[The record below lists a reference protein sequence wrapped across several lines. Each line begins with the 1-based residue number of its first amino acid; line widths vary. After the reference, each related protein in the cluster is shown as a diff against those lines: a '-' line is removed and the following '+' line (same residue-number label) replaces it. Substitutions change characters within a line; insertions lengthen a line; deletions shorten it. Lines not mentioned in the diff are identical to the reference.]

1 MKIESID
8 NIMKR
13 KISTNTNLLLII
25 NTIRKI
31 IDIFLGPFLTSYLF
45 KTAVENIKV
54 ISIYNVLS
62 YAAIAVVS
70 LIIGKILKN
79 KYQMEIFRVGMISK
93 FVQLAILIILGN
105 NVINYI
111 WVLAIIS
118 GFSTETWSF
127 PLNLFSSEL
136 ILNEEKKNFVVY
148 KTILNNLVKI
158 LVPFIL
164 GTVINAKSF
173 EVAAVI
179 IFILSIIQ
187 ILLSL
192 KIQFKTEDNN
202 ECKKLNLKKEI
213 DNIRNNSKLKRF
225 YKMKFFKGMAYEG
238 ALDTAVT
245 LLIIMS
251 FNSDFS
257 LGIITSII
265 SILTML
271 SSYLY
276 KKVKTKEKINLLIFS
291 SCIIIFISSIML
303 LFLTNEYTIIIYN
316 LIFGFFLQFI
326 MIGEEV
332 ETLKFT
338 NSSVIN
344 NTNRVETY
352 VILEMFLNAGRI
364 ISYVLLFIVGMYNS
378 LYLLKLLIILLIISV
393 WFEIINLIKFNKYEE

>member
-1 MKIESID
+1 
-8 NIMKR
+8 
-13 KISTNTNLLLII
+13 
-25 NTIRKI
+25 
-31 IDIFLGPFLTSYLF
+31 
-45 KTAVENIKV
+45 
-54 ISIYNVLS
+54 
-62 YAAIAVVS
+62 
-70 LIIGKILKN
+70 
-79 KYQMEIFRVGMISK
+79 MISK

-173 EVAAVI
+173 EVTAVI

-192 KIQFKTEDNN
+192 KIQFKMENN
-202 ECKKLNLKKEI
+202 SQSKKLNLKKEI

-291 SCIIIFISSIML
+291 SCIIIFISSIM
-303 LFLTNEYTIIIYN
+303 YN

-378 LYLLKLLIILLIISV
+378 LYLLNLLIILLIISV
-393 WFEIINLIKFNKYEE
+393 WIEIINLIKFNKCEE

>member
-25 NTIRKI
+25 NTVRKI

-127 PLNLFSSEL
+127 PLNLFSSKL

-192 KIQFKTEDNN
+192 KIQFKAEDNN

-213 DNIRNNSKLKRF
+213 DNIINNSKLKRF

-245 LLIIMS
+245 LLIIIS

-265 SILTML
+265 SILTIL

-276 KKVKTKEKINLLIFS
+276 KKVKTKEKMNLLIFS
-291 SCIIIFISSIML
+291 SCIIIFISSITL
-303 LFLTNEYTIIIYN
+303 LFVTNGYTIIIYN

-326 MIGEEV
+326 MISEEV